1 MADSIPRAYL
11 RELAT
16 TLAAESLKVAF
27 FVNLNNYD
35 PLTATTYAALVAIGA
50 SEVQAAGTG
59 YTIGGYA
66 LTGLASSDLAPNRA
80 KVSAS
85 ATVLSSATLTY
96 QYSVIYNAT
105 SGKIRLIK
113 DHLTAKTV
121 TGGTVTIT
129 WDATLGIIY
138 FSFS

>member
-11 RELAT
+11 KELT
-16 TLAAESLKVAF
+16 DTLAAESLKVAF
-27 FVNLNNYD
+27 FVNLTSYD
-35 PLTATTYAALVAIGA
+35 PLTATTYAALA
-50 SEVQAAGTG
+50 STATEVSPTNTG
-59 YTIGGYA
+59 YTTGGYA
-66 LTGLASSDLAPNRA
+66 LTGLASSNLATNGA
-80 KVSAS
+80 KITAS
-85 ATVLSSATLTY
+85 ATVLSNATLTY

-113 DHLTAKTV
+113 DHLTDKTV

-138 FSFS
+138 FSF